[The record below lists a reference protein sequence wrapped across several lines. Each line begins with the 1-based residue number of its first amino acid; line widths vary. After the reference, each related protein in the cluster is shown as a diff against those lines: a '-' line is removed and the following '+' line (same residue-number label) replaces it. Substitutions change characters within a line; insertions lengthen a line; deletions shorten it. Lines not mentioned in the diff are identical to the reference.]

1 MIKKIR
7 TLRANNKKNLFKANQ
22 QKDRMMIKY
31 KDIKFILKRRINRE
45 GLQQKIINKL
55 SKSNVYKWKQ

>member
-7 TLRANNKKNLFKANQ
+7 TLRANNKKNLLKANQ

>member
-1 MIKKIR
+1 MIKKII

>member
-45 GLQQKIINKL
+45 GL
-55 SKSNVYKWKQ
+55 

>member
-22 QKDRMMIKY
+22 QKDRMVIKY